1 MIRALC
7 LSSYILY
14 LSVTMLFAGD
24 PESQATVESV
34 RAIEN
39 HWARAFVTGD
49 TAYLQSLLADDYVS
63 VNQSGRARPKSEIIA
78 LAMKV
83 AASPNPPKPI
93 KSTSTIV
100 VRGNA
105 AISTD
110 IGESDASVDL
120 FYYEGGRWHAW
131 CSQHT
136 LVKPSAAGPSE
147 QSGRPTNAMNKDYEQ
162 TNQGNR

>member
-1 MIRALC
+1 MNRKTRPHSVNGSVLFGGNQRKPPLRKDRRGMIRALC

-63 VNQSGRARPKSEIIA
+63 VNQSGRARPKSEI
-78 LAMKV
+78 
-83 AASPNPPKPI
+83 
-93 KSTSTIV
+93 
-100 VRGNA
+100 
-105 AISTD
+105 
-110 IGESDASVDL
+110 
-120 FYYEGGRWHAW
+120 
-131 CSQHT
+131 
-136 LVKPSAAGPSE
+136 
-147 QSGRPTNAMNKDYEQ
+147 
-162 TNQGNR
+162 